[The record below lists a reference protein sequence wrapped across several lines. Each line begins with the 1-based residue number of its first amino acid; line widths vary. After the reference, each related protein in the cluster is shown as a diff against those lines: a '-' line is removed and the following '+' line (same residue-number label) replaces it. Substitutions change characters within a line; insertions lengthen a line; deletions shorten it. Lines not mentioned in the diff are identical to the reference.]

1 LAVIVVVLTGCG
13 SSVAGNGQPR
23 GGGGKV
29 QVVAAENFW
38 GSIAAQVGGDH
49 VQVTSIITSPDT
61 DPHDYEPTSQDART
75 FATAQY
81 AIVNGAGYDT
91 WAQQSLDANPNSA
104 RKELDVAEL
113 AGRANGDNP
122 HMWYSPT
129 IVNKVADQITK
140 DLKSLDASDATYF
153 DQQNQLFKTV
163 TLKQYN
169 DLIATIKS
177 KYTGTPVGA
186 TESIFEDLAPALGL
200 NLITPPSLMKAIAE
214 GEDLTAEDKA
224 TMSQQIAT
232 KQIKVLVFNSQNTTN
247 DVNGF
252 VNEAKAAGIPI
263 VSITETLSPA
273 GASFQAWQV
282 AQMQSLQAAL
292 VQATGK

>member
-1 LAVIVVVLTGCG
+1 
-13 SSVAGNGQPR
+13 
-23 GGGGKV
+23 
-29 QVVAAENFW
+29 
-38 GSIAAQVGGDH
+38 
-49 VQVTSIITSPDT
+49 
-61 DPHDYEPTSQDART
+61 
-75 FATAQY
+75 
-81 AIVNGAGYDT
+81 
-91 WAQQSLDANPNSA
+91 
-104 RKELDVAEL
+104 
-113 AGRANGDNP
+113 
-122 HMWYSPT
+122 
-129 IVNKVADQITK
+129 
-140 DLKSLDASDATYF
+140 
-153 DQQNQLFKTV
+153 
-163 TLKQYN
+163 
-169 DLIATIKS
+169 
-177 KYTGTPVGA
+177 
-186 TESIFEDLAPALGL
+186 
-200 NLITPPSLMKAIAE
+200 MKAIAE